1 MATPVIRVVN
11 PLAPASRQQAV
22 LVASKESRTYREK
35 KLSFPSPPQELL
47 NQATALAHA
56 QKLLCAEG
64 IPAPSRQMCLGKLV
78 VPFGQY
84 VNAPL
89 HWIVENDVGYM
100 K

>member
-11 PLAPASRQQAV
+11 PEAPASRQQAV
-22 LVASKESRTYREK
+22 LVASKESRSYREK
-35 KLSFPSPPQELL
+35 KLFFPSPPQELL

-56 QKLLCAEG
+56 QKLLRAEG

-84 VNAPL
+84 MNAPL
-89 HWIVENDVGYM
+89 LWIVENDVGYM